1 MEIKQQHIPIDTNNN
16 RRPGIPMEPKYLTI
30 HSTANP
36 NSTAQ
41 NERDWLTNP
50 SNTRI
55 ASWHLV
61 VDDKEVIE
69 AIPLDEV
76 AWHAGD
82 GRNGEGNRY
91 SISIEICES
100 NDREKTIE
108 NAVKL
113 SAQILSERNWGIDRL
128 KRHYDWSGKHC
139 PRIFADNNWEQWEIF
154 KTRVSYELEKSNISP
169 WAEEAMKW
177 ATSPEINITDGTNPK
192 EPINLE
198 RMITILYR
206 YNILLENKIKGNRN

>member
-1 MEIKQQHIPIDTNNN
+1 MNINVQHIPKNTPNN
-16 RRPGIPMEPKYLTI
+16 RRPGIAMEPEYLTI
-30 HSTANP
+30 HSTANSG
-36 NSTAQ
+36 STAQ

-50 SNTRI
+50 SNTRT

-69 AIPLDEV
+69 AIPLDEI

-82 GRNGEGNRY
+82 GKNGTGNKK

-100 NDREKTIE
+100 GNREKTIE

-113 SAQILSERNWGIDRL
+113 SAQILKDKGWKIDRL

-139 PRIFADNNWEQWEIF
+139 PRILEENNWTEWDEF
-154 KTRVSYELEKSNISP
+154 KIMVLKELEVTPVSP
-169 WAEEAMKW
+169 WAKEAMDW
-177 ATSPEINITDGTNPK
+177 ATSPEINITDGTGPK
-192 EPINLE
+192 EPITLE

-206 YNILLENKIKGNRN
+206 YHKLNEKK

>member
-1 MEIKQQHIPIDTNNN
+1 MQINIQHIPKDTPNN
-16 RRPGIPMEPKYLTI
+16 RRPGLLMEPEYLTI

-36 NSTAQ
+36 DSTAQ

-50 SNTRI
+50 SNTRT

-61 VDDKEVIE
+61 VDDKEIIE
-69 AIPLDEV
+69 AIPLNEV

-82 GRNGEGNRY
+82 GKNGTGNRK

-100 NDREKTIE
+100 NDRKKTIL
-108 NAVKL
+108 NAAKL
-113 SAQILSERNWGIDRL
+113 SAQILHERNWGIERL

-139 PRIFADNNWEQWEIF
+139 PRIFANKNWSEWGNY
-154 KTRVSYELEKSNISP
+154 KLMVSQELEALSVNL
-169 WAEEAMKW
+169 WANEAMKW
-177 ATSPEINITDGTNPK
+177 AKSPDVNITDGTNPK
-192 EPINLE
+192 EPITLE

-206 YNILLENKIKGNRN
+206 YHNFCKRK

>member
-1 MEIKQQHIPIDTNNN
+1 MLINIQHIPKDTPNN
-16 RRPGIPMEPKYLTI
+16 RRPGIAMEPEYLTI

-36 NSTAQ
+36 DSTAQ
-41 NERDWLTNP
+41 NERDWLINP
-50 SNTRI
+50 SNTRT
-55 ASWHLV
+55 ASWHLA
-61 VDDKEVIE
+61 VDDKEIIE

-82 GRNGEGNRY
+82 GKNGTGNRK

-100 NDREKTIE
+100 NDRKKTIL

-113 SAQILSERNWGIDRL
+113 SAQILHERNWGVERL

-139 PRIFADNNWEQWEIF
+139 PRILADKNWSGWGNY
-154 KTRVSYELEKSNISP
+154 KLMVSQELEALSVNL
-169 WAEEAMKW
+169 WANEAMKW
-177 ATSPEINITDGTNPK
+177 ATSPSVNITDGSNPK
-192 EPINLE
+192 EPITLE

-206 YNILLENKIKGNRN
+206 YHNLNKGK

>member
-1 MEIKQQHIPIDTNNN
+1 MNINVQHIPKSTAYN
-16 RRPGIPMEPKYLTI
+16 RRPGIAMNPEYLTI

-50 SNTRI
+50 SNTRN

-61 VDDKEVIE
+61 VDDKQVIE
-69 AIPLDEV
+69 AIPQNEI

-82 GRNGEGNRY
+82 GKNGTGNSK

-100 NDREKTIE
+100 GDREKTIE

-113 SAQILSERNWGIDRL
+113 SAQILKEKGWGIDRL
-128 KRHYDWSGKHC
+128 RRHYDWSGKHC
-139 PRIFADNNWEQWEIF
+139 PRIFEKNNWEEWNSF
-154 KTRVSYELEKSNISP
+154 KSKVAAELQKTSISP
-169 WAEEAMKW
+169 WAKEAMEW
-177 ATSPEINITDGTNPK
+177 ATSPEINLTDGSSPK
-192 EPINLE
+192 EPISLE

-206 YNILLENKIKGNRN
+206 YHMSKDNG

>member
-1 MEIKQQHIPIDTNNN
+1 MFINVQHISMDAPNN
-16 RRPGIPMEPKYLTI
+16 RRPGIAMEPEYLTI

-36 NSTAQ
+36 DSTAQ
-41 NERDWLTNP
+41 NERDWLINP
-50 SNTRI
+50 SNTRT

-69 AIPLDEV
+69 AIPQNEV

-82 GRNGEGNRY
+82 GRKGTGNKK

-100 NDREKTIE
+100 NDREKTII

-113 SAQILSERNWGIDRL
+113 SAKILHERKWGIDRL

-139 PRIFADNNWEQWEIF
+139 PRILECNNWSGWENF
-154 KTRVSYELEKSNISP
+154 KIMVSKELEELSIST
-169 WAEEAMKW
+169 WAKEAVDW
-177 ATSPEINITDGTNPK
+177 ATSSEINITDGTKPK
-192 EPINLE
+192 ESITLE

-206 YNILLENKIKGNRN
+206 YDKLIQKK

>member
-1 MEIKQQHIPIDTNNN
+1 MIISIQHIPKDTPHN
-16 RRPGIPMEPKYLTI
+16 RRPGIVMEPEYLTI

-36 NSTAQ
+36 DSTAQ

-50 SNTRI
+50 QNTRT

-69 AIPLDEV
+69 AIPQDEV

-82 GRNGEGNRY
+82 GRNGIGNRS

-100 NDREKTIE
+100 GDRDKTLL
-108 NAVKL
+108 NAAKL
-113 SAQILSERNWGIDRL
+113 SAQILHERNWGIERM

-139 PRIFADNNWEQWEIF
+139 PQILEADNWSEWEGF
-154 KTRVSYELEKSNISP
+154 KTIVLNELKELSISD
-169 WAEEAMKW
+169 WAKEAMEW

-192 EPINLE
+192 EPITLE

-206 YNILLENKIKGNRN
+206 YKDLNNRV

>member
-1 MEIKQQHIPIDTNNN
+1 MKINVQHIPKNTPYN
-16 RRPGIPMEPKYLTI
+16 RRPGTAMKPEYLTI

-36 NSTAQ
+36 KSTAQ

-50 SNTRI
+50 SNTNT

-61 VDDKEVIE
+61 VDDKQVIE
-69 AIPLDEV
+69 AIPLNEV

-82 GRNGEGNRY
+82 GKNGPGNSK

-100 NDREKTIE
+100 GDRKKTIE

-113 SAQILSERNWGIDRL
+113 SAQILKEKGWGIERL

-139 PRIFADNNWEQWEIF
+139 PRIFEKNNWKEWESF
-154 KTRVSYELEKSNISP
+154 KSMVAAELQQISVSP
-169 WAEEAMKW
+169 WAKEAMEW
-177 ATSPEINITDGTNPK
+177 ATSPKINLTDGTLPK
-192 EPINLE
+192 EPISLE

-206 YNILLENKIKGNRN
+206 YHNLNQKK